1 MKLLEDKKRFL
12 RHIAEEFRVLYVD
25 DDRTMRA
32 LMNELLEGVFEVFD
46 FAENAREGIRKF
58 DHNNYDL
65 ILSDLIMPGMMGH
78 EMIEVMRKLNS
89 EPAFVV
95 VSSSDDPGILMQLI
109 DLHVRRFIPKPIEPE
124 VVYDALISACEEINE
139 KKELHLYRQHMEDLV
154 AEQTKELTGLNS
166 MLEEKIVERTQS
178 LMDQTQYT
186 RSILDLQTDI
196 VFVMERN
203 HVVDANKSFFRFFDD
218 FHTFEEVHA
227 LQNGI
232 ISLFELAV
240 DDNYVSILPTANWFS
255 DIAKGPKGIHKIRI
269 QKGEKYHYFS
279 VNADEMKTGT
289 MSEKSH
295 IQYIVTLSDITEME
309 LIKENK
315 TRNLMLLS
323 VGQLAAG
330 ITHEINTPL
339 TYAKG
344 NLEMMKMDIE
354 EVSDSELYQELYTN
368 TSEIEDALR
377 RISNIVESMREIA
390 GKGKEEAEPIDLCMT
405 IIMALR
411 MVHNRI
417 KHISPVFINGR
428 YFNLDMQPDQM
439 CRFRAFGNKQR
450 IEQVWIV
457 ILNNALDELFK
468 SEKCFEERL
477 ININVM
483 RKHEHI
489 VVRIKDNA
497 GGIPEYI
504 MPTIFEPFASNKPSS
519 GMGLGLNIAKQIVEE
534 HHGEIFAYNEDGG
547 AVFEI
552 SMKAYE
558 EEKADV

>member
-1 MKLLEDKKRFL
+1 MNSLDDKKRFL
-12 RHIAEEFRVLYVD
+12 HYIAEEFRVLYVD
-25 DDRTMRA
+25 DDRIVRS
-32 LMNELLEGVFEVFD
+32 LVGELLDGVFAVLD
-46 FAENAREGIRKF
+46 FAENAREGLQKY
-58 DHNNYDL
+58 DTGNYDL
-65 ILSDLIMPGMMGH
+65 VLSDLIMPGMMGH
-78 EMIEVMRKLNS
+78 EMIDVMCQRNS

-95 VSSSDDPGILMQLI
+95 VSSSDNPAILMKLI
-109 DLHVRRFIPKPIEPE
+109 DLHVKRFIPKPVEPAM
-124 VVYDALISACEEINE
+124 VYDALISACEEINE
-139 KKELHLYRQHMEDLV
+139 KKELRRYRQRMEELV
-154 AEQTKELTGLNS
+154 SEQTRELTELNS

-196 VFVMERN
+196 VFVMEGSR
-203 HVVDANKSFFRFFDD
+203 VVDANKSFFRFFDD
-218 FHTFEEVHA
+218 FDSYEQIQELH
-227 LQNGI
+227 NGI

-240 DDNYVSILPTANWFS
+240 DDNYVSILPSADWFS
-255 DIAKGPKGIHKIRI
+255 EIAKGPKGIHKIRV
-269 QKGEKYHYFS
+269 KKEEKYHFFS
-279 VNADEMKTGT
+279 VNADEMSTGSL
-289 MSEKSH
+289 SEQKQVQH
-295 IQYIVTLSDITEME
+295 IVTLSDITEME
-309 LIKENK
+309 LMKENK
-315 TRNLMLLS
+315 ARNLMLLS

-344 NLEMMKMDIE
+344 NLEMMKMEIE
-354 EVSDSELYQELYTN
+354 EVEDSKLRQELHIN
-368 TSEIEDALR
+368 TMEIDDAIR

-390 GKGKEEAEPIDLCMT
+390 GKGKEEAEEVKICTT

-417 KHISPVFINGR
+417 KHISPVVINGH
-428 YFNLDMQPDQM
+428 YFSLDMQPDQM
-439 CRFRAFGNKQR
+439 CDLKVFGNKQR

-457 ILNNALDELFK
+457 VLNNALDELFK
-468 SEKCFEERL
+468 SEKCFDERL
-477 ININVM
+477 IKIDVS
-483 RKHEHI
+483 RKDEYI
-489 VVRIKDNA
+489 VVRVKDNA

-519 GMGLGLNIAKQIVEE
+519 GMGLGLNIARQIVEE

-558 EEKADV
+558 EEESDV